1 MIILSNNDFI
11 AKKMNDSN
19 VENHDSMK
27 PIDKQTH
34 LTASSS
40 SSQSVSRISLS
51 LPQELLIEL
60 DKMVE
65 SRGFDSRSQAVA
77 DMLHQHITEHKRNL
91 GDEIMVGTIT
101 LLYDRTTPHLQR
113 LLADLQYH
121 HLAEVISS
129 LHVQLAENR
138 VMEVVLVQGPAKQL
152 EKIGNEL
159 MTLRGVITGRLQLLT
174 AVMPPVYA

>member
-1 MIILSNNDFI
+1 
-11 AKKMNDSN
+11 
-19 VENHDSMK
+19 MK

>member
-1 MIILSNNDFI
+1 MNDVNND
-11 AKKMNDSN
+11 D
-19 VENHDSMK
+19 DCLMK
-27 PIDKQTH
+27 PIEKQSN
-34 LTASSS
+34 LTNSPSSS
-40 SSQSVSRISLS
+40 LLVSRISLS

-65 SRGFDSRSQAVA
+65 SRGFDSRSQAVG

-101 LLYDRTTPHLQR
+101 LLYDRTTPNLQR
-113 LLADLQYH
+113 HLADLQYH

>member
-1 MIILSNNDFI
+1 
-11 AKKMNDSN
+11 MNHIEDSP
-19 VENHDSMK
+19 VKLIE
-27 PIDKQTH
+27 KQTNV
-34 LTASSS
+34 ANSPPI
-40 SSQSVSRISLS
+40 SQSVSRISLS

-60 DKMVE
+60 DRMVE
-65 SRGFDSRSQAVA
+65 TRGFDSRSQAVG
-77 DMLHQHITEHKRNL
+77 DMLHQHITEHKRSL
-91 GDEIMVGTIT
+91 GDEIMVGTII
-101 LLYDRTTPHLQR
+101 LLYDRSIPNLQR
-113 LLADLQYH
+113 HLADLQYH